1 MDNDLN
7 RPFSMLTPTEAL
19 YCLIAL
25 GFVLVA
31 FKDFL

>member
-1 MDNDLN
+1 MDSFQLIS
-7 RPFSMLTPTEAL
+7 PEAAL

-31 FKDFL
+31 FKDYFV